1 MTTVT
6 HRDLGPDKRAAEM
19 SDSDEAEHANGADLP
34 AARGGSSRWTHGD
47 PVDRRHQH
55 AWVPASAALL
65 TLLIGLSDIL
75 AIFRPD
81 LVYRLHKINYLVP
94 GTLTTVTRSAD
105 VIIGLML
112 LMLAHGLRRRKRRA
126 WQAVA
131 ALLAFDIG
139 IHVTNAHR
147 MATTIV
153 AAVLLVALLYFREE
167 FYAEG
172 DRRTRWRALWV
183 FGCLIVA
190 DVVIG
195 CTYILLAQHLVTNY
209 SLGQRIQEALYGLV
223 GVSGPVQWLPE
234 ARGDLFAIMASALG
248 IFTLVVT
255 VYLFLRPAEP
265 RARLGPADAARVR
278 ELLGRHGDRD
288 SLGYFALRDDK
299 SVIWSPTGK
308 ACVCYRVVSGVMLA
322 SGDPIGD
329 PEAWPG
335 AIAPFLDEA
344 ARHAWAPAVMG
355 CSELGAE
362 VWCREG
368 NLTALELGD
377 EAIVNVADF
386 SLSGRSMRNVRQM
399 VNRVSKNGYVADVR
413 RVGDIP
419 PREIDAIVRAADSW
433 RGSQT
438 ERGFSMAL
446 GPDRRPRR
454 RELRARHGHR
464 ERRGPGRAAAG
475 PVGRRRP
482 VPGPHAPGQG
492 RPARAER
499 LPHRG
504 GDQGRPR
511 PRREAD
517 LAELRGVPRRAG
529 AGRADRR
536 RPGAARLAVGPDLPV
551 QVVPDRVAVQVQR
564 QVQPGLAAAVLRV
577 PEHQGR
583 AADRGGRPGGGGV
596 PGLAAARAAPHRAQ
610 TRPGQTQAAAGAAAL
625 TRLPGLP
632 RAERTLVMG
641 VVNVTPDSFS
651 DGGRWFGADAAIKHG
666 LDLVA
671 QGADLVDVGGEST
684 RPGAQ
689 RVPEEEELRRIGPVV
704 TELAGAG
711 VPVSIDTM
719 RAAVAEFALD
729 AGAVLVN
736 DVSGGLADPQLPRL
750 VAAAGV
756 SYVVVHWRGHSR
768 DMYSRAVYADV
779 VSEVRDE
786 LTTRIDA
793 VVAAG
798 VDPGRIVVDPG
809 LGFGKRPDHNWP
821 LLTHLADL
829 GRLGGRTFPVL
840 VGASRKRFLGL
851 LLAGPDG
858 TPRPFDG
865 SDAATVAIS
874 ALAATAGAWCV
885 RVHQVPANADAVR
898 VAAAWRD
905 ASAGP
910 A

>member
-55 AWVPASAALL
+55 AWVPGSAALL
-65 TLLIGLSDIL
+65 TWLIGLSDIV

-81 LVYRLHKINYLVP
+81 LVHKLHKINYLVP

-147 MATTIV
+147 LATTIV
-153 AAVLLVALLYFREE
+153 AVVLLVALLYFRAE

-183 FGCLIVA
+183 FGGLIVA

-234 ARGDLFAIMASALG
+234 ARGDLFAIMSSALG

-265 RARLGPADAARVR
+265 RARLGPADAERVR
-278 ELLGRHGDRD
+278 ELLGKHGDRD

-377 EAIVNVADF
+377 EAVVNVADF
-386 SLSGRSMRNVRQM
+386 SLAGRSMRNVRQM
-399 VNRVSKNGYVADVR
+399 VNRVAKNGYTAEVR
-413 RVGDIP
+413 RTSDIP
-419 PREIDAIVRAADSW
+419 QGEIDAIVRTADSW
-433 RGSQT
+433 RGGGT

-446 GPDRRPRR
+446 GRIGAPGDENCVLATATENGVVRAVLQLVPWGADGLSLDLMRRDK
-454 RELRARHGHR
+454 AAQ
-464 ERRGPGRAAAG
+464 PGLNDFLIAETIRAASGLGVKRISLNFAVFRAALERGERIGAG
-475 PVGRRRP
+475 PVLRAWRSVLIFLSKWFQIESLYKFNAKFSP
-482 VPGPHAPGQG
+482 VWQPRFFVFPSTRDAP
-492 RPARAER
+492 RI
-499 LPHRG
+499 
-504 GDQGRPR
+504 
-511 PRREAD
+511 
-517 LAELRGVPRRAG
+517 
-529 AGRADRR
+529 
-536 RPGAARLAVGPDLPV
+536 AV
-551 QVVPDRVAVQVQR
+551 
-564 QVQPGLAAAVLRV
+564 
-577 PEHQGR
+577 
-583 AADRGGRPGGGGV
+583 
-596 PGLAAARAAPHRAQ
+596 
-610 TRPGQTQAAAGAAAL
+610 AAL
-625 TRLPGLP
+625 EAEAFLVWPRL
-632 RAERTLVMG
+632 
-641 VVNVTPDSFS
+641 
-651 DGGRWFGADAAIKHG
+651 
-666 LDLVA
+666 
-671 QGADLVDVGGEST
+671 
-684 RPGAQ
+684 
-689 RVPEEEELRRIGPVV
+689 ELRRI
-704 TELAGAG
+704 A
-711 VPVSIDTM
+711 
-719 RAAVAEFALD
+719 
-729 AGAVLVN
+729 
-736 DVSGGLADPQLPRL
+736 
-750 VAAAGV
+750 
-756 SYVVVHWRGHSR
+756 
-768 DMYSRAVYADV
+768 
-779 VSEVRDE
+779 
-786 LTTRIDA
+786 
-793 VVAAG
+793 
-798 VDPGRIVVDPG
+798 
-809 LGFGKRPDHNWP
+809 
-821 LLTHLADL
+821 
-829 GRLGGRTFPVL
+829 
-840 VGASRKRFLGL
+840 RKLGL
-851 LLAGPDG
+851 SKLRRQLRRAP
-858 TPRPFDG
+858 
-865 SDAATVAIS
+865 
-874 ALAATAGAWCV
+874 
-885 RVHQVPANADAVR
+885 VPQR
-898 VAAAWRD
+898 
-905 ASAGP
+905 
-910 A
+910 